1 MKVLAEYLQLE
12 LKILMTLR
20 CLKKIN
26 YVSVH
31 GGHSGEFV
39 THAEDKLE
47 NIVKAYIGAG
57 FQWVGITEHVPP
69 EKDEFMTPDDV
80 EAGLNSTILKNTF
93 AKYIVECKRLKKKY
107 SSKILI
113 FTGFE
118 TENWSGYKK
127 FIPDLIK
134 EFKPDYIVGSL
145 HQVSDLQFDYS
156 RDNYEKAADILGGY
170 DNLYCKYFDE
180 QYKMIL
186 DLKPAVVG
194 HFDLIRIFDADY
206 KTRIKKKKIWNRIT
220 RNLELIRQFDL
231 IMDFNLRALY
241 KGADEPYISAVI
253 LKKAK
258 QLGIK
263 VVPGD
268 DSHGVKNIRI
278 NMDQGINI
286 LKNYGFDTEWPK
298 PVLYDY

>member
-1 MKVLAEYLQLE
+1 M
-12 LKILMTLR
+12 
-20 CLKKIN
+20 KKIN

-47 NIVKAYIGAG
+47 DIVKAYIKSG
-57 FQWVGITEHVPP
+57 FEWVGITEHIPP
-69 EKDEFMTPDDV
+69 ERDDFMMPDEI
-80 EAGLNSTILKNTF
+80 EAGLDSTKLKNIF
-93 AKYIVECKRLKKKY
+93 AKYINECRRLQKKY
-107 SSKILI
+107 SREILI

-118 TENWSGYKK
+118 TETWSGYKN
-127 FIPDLIK
+127 FVQSLIK
-134 EFKPDYIVGSL
+134 KFKPDYMVGSL

-156 RDNYEKAADILGGY
+156 RAYYERAVEILGGY
-170 DNLYCKYFDE
+170 DNMYCKYFD
-180 QYKMIL
+180 QQHQMIL

-194 HFDLIRIFDADY
+194 HFDLIRIFDPDY
-206 KTRIKKKKIWNRIT
+206 RTRIRKKEIWNRIT
-220 RNLELIRQFDL
+220 KNLELIKQFDL

-241 KGADEPYISAVI
+241 KGANEPYITKDI

-268 DSHGVKNIRI
+268 DSHGVSNIGL
-278 NMDQGINI
+278 NMDQGIHI
-286 LKNYGFDTEWPK
+286 LKKYGFNTDWPK
-298 PVLYDY
+298 PKLYNGHGADLDWPRFASQQKMK